1 MNLHLAIEGVLDDAK
16 AAIRALIAAEAE
28 PVSSTN
34 HDAPPQA
41 APVEPAPSAV
51 SEAAPVSDAAP
62 LSEPAPE
69 QAPPA

>member
-41 APVEPAPSAV
+41 APVEPAPEAAPSAV

-62 LSEPAPE
+62 APE
-69 QAPPA
+69 APA